1 MMFMKKRY
9 LLFAF
14 IPTIIWGFGYVVQS
28 IGLNTIGVNT
38 LNATRF
44 ILAFLVLLPMLIIR
58 RKNIYKRDPNKI
70 ILRRKILIKGSL
82 LSGFFLFMANSFQ
95 FWGMLYTT
103 PGKTS
108 FITSLYIVIVPFL
121 SLYLGEKLSKRV
133 WLGVIIASFG
143 LYLLCFTEG
152 LSKVNIGDILVLI
165 SALGFSLQIIT
176 ISYYVSLCDAFSLSA
191 FHILFAGI
199 FSSIAMFIL
208 ESPTINMIKAA
219 WFPIVYS
226 AVFVSAIGYSFQILS
241 QKKLSPTIASLVFSF
256 ESVFALFFGWLIL
269 NEKLSKQELIGSI
282 LVLISIL
289 VTQTT
294 SLQKKKIYKKV

>member
-1 MMFMKKRY
+1 MKKRY

-165 SALGFSLQIIT
+165 SALAFSLQIIT
-176 ISYYVSLCDAFSLSA
+176 ISYYVSLCDVFSLSA

-294 SLQKKKIYKKV
+294 SLKKKKIYKKL